1 MVELK
6 VCVWIS
12 SDKIRSKSRLDL
24 VVDEHHLCVCV
35 LVCMC
40 GAVEDNGSL

>member
-12 SDKIRSKSRLDL
+12 SDKIRSKSRFDL
-24 VVDEHHLCVCV
+24 VVVEHQVCV

-40 GAVEDNGSL
+40 GAVEANGSL

>member
-6 VCVWIS
+6 VCVWIL

-24 VVDEHHLCVCV
+24 VVVEHHVCVCV

-40 GAVEDNGSL
+40 GAVEANGSL